1 MRRIAALFQTTPFRF
16 GWRANT
22 SRPDRDI
29 SPRALSSA
37 RTPPTHRRYLM
48 SHRKRR
54 RHGHGVNAVRT
65 AVTPTAAAAHSPS
78 ADAAAAAPS
87 SDAADAAAASSA
99 SND

>member
-65 AVTPTAAAAHSPS
+65 AVTPTAAAADSSS

-87 SDAADAAAASSA
+87 GDAAVAAAGPPAS
-99 SND
+99 DD